1 MTLAPHDQPVIA
13 YWKVLRWTED
23 FWNQFCEQQRLI
35 FEGVVPD
42 TGLVKTAKEW
52 SISVVELQHLRLEC
66 GVMLDE
72 AERRSK
78 LADRMLALSEITTE
92 IAMDKFQDE
101 LQVSALELSKTAAMA
116 RGFSDAALN
125 LKNGAT
131 QPTNQVINIREVRQI
146 IQLNASMPETFEPLK
161 LKAANAVEVEE

>member
-23 FWNQFCEQQRLI
+23 FWQQFCEQQRLI

-42 TGLVKTAKEW
+42 LGLVKTAKEW

-66 GVMLDE
+66 GVMME
-72 AERRSK
+72 ESERRSR
-78 LADRMLALSEITTE
+78 LADKMMALSEITTDV
-92 IAMDKFQDE
+92 AMDKLQDDG
-101 LQVSALELSKTAAMA
+101 QVANLDLSKTAAMA

-131 QPTNQVINIREVRQI
+131 QPTSQVINIREVRQI

-161 LKAANAVEVEE
+161 LKAVDIEP